1 MPDIHAKLSA
11 SSSHRWL
18 ACPKSIALEGKFPA
32 EVSSPYAEEGT
43 RAHEMAQLILKNIIN
58 NEIVSIPVW
67 LIENLQVSLKEA
79 PETDDLKELINTF
92 GTPEIKE
99 MLSFIMVYVKKCVAV
114 YENSK
119 ANYADTVAYI
129 EERLD
134 YSNYAPKGFGTG
146 DFVCIGGNRITVI
159 DLKYGRGVKVEA
171 TDNSQLKLYAL
182 GAYGIVDFLYDI
194 TEIESIIV
202 QPRIPNGISYFL
214 VDTKTLLNWAENI
227 LKPKALLAYRNE
239 GEYQPGDHCKFCK
252 ANGSCRA
259 QLKNIISI
267 LKKYGG
273 QANV

>member
-43 RAHEMAQLILKNIIN
+43 RAHEMAQLILENIVKC
-58 NEIVSIPVW
+58 EIVNIPSW
-67 LIENLQVSLKEA
+67 ISKDLQVDLKESL
-79 PETDDLKELINTF
+79 ETDDLKELISTF
-92 GTPEIKE
+92 GTPELKE
-99 MLSFIMVYVKKCVAV
+99 MLSFVMVYVDKCVAV

-119 ANYADTVAYI
+119 ANYADAVAYI

-134 YSNYAPKGFGTG
+134 YSNYAPEGFGTG

-159 DLKYGRGVKVEA
+159 DLKYGRGVKVDVV
-171 TDNSQLKLYAL
+171 DNSQLKLYAL

-202 QPRIPNGISYFL
+202 QPRIQNGISCF
-214 VDTKTLLNWAENI
+214 VIDTKSLLEWAENI
-227 LKPKALLAYRNE
+227 LKTKALLAYRNE